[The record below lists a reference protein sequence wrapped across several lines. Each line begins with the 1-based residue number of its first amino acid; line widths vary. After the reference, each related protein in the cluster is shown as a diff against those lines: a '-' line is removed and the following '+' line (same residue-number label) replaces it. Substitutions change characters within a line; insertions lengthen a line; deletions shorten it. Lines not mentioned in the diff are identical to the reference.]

1 MLMGSPAD
9 LMAFATSFRPL
20 PVTTETTVAP
30 FSIRPCSQA
39 FLTAAVPVTPAGSP
53 KTPQVRAQ
61 QLLRGENFLVGH
73 VDSDAVGLADGHEG
87 LIGVA
92 RHADGDGVGDG
103 VLLHRLPGLV
113 LLRWRG

>member
-30 FSIRPCSQA
+30 FSIRPSSQA

-53 KTPQVRAQ
+53 KTPQVRPSSFCA
-61 QLLRGENFLVGH
+61 
-73 VDSDAVGLADGHEG
+73 
-87 LIGVA
+87 A
-92 RHADGDGVGDG
+92 RISSSVTLTAMPLD
-103 VLLHRLPGLV
+103 
-113 LLRWRG
+113 